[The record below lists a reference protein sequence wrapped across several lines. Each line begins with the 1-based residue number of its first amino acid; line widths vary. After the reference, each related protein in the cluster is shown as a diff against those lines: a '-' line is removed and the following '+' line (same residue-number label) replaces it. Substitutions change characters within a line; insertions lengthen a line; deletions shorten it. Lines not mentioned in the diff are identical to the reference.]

1 MMARTSRASR
11 IVLDALADGAIKTL
25 GDLRGLGVSPQ
36 TLRRMVD
43 DGRIASPGLGL
54 YQAADVEF
62 DEREQ
67 FASVAR
73 VVPSSVVWLLSAAAI
88 HRITQVM
95 PSDIWIAVP
104 PSHRGSVEMGL
115 TPVRA
120 TRLSRPRDLEVGIE
134 TVTVHGV
141 EVRVTNPART
151 VVDLWRFST
160 FNKAIQQQFRKI
172 DDETFLDA
180 LSNYLSPDR
189 GNGSLEELSGMAE
202 RFGVLEA
209 MDAQLKTA
217 NYRSGM
223 VP

>member
-1 MMARTSRASR
+1 MARTSRASR
-11 IVLDALADGAIKTL
+11 IVHDALADGTIKTL
-25 GDLRGLGVSPQ
+25 KDLRELGVSPQ

-54 YQAADVEF
+54 YQSADVEF

-67 FASVAR
+67 FATLAR
-73 VVPSSVVWLLSAAAI
+73 LVPSSVVWLLSAAAL

-104 PSHRGSVEMGL
+104 ASHRGSVEMGM
-115 TPVRA
+115 TTVRA

-134 TVTVHGV
+134 SVTVHGV

-160 FNKAIQQQFRKI
+160 FNKAIQSQFKKI

-189 GNGSLEELSGMAE
+189 GNGNMNDLTEMAE
-202 RFGVLEA
+202 RFGVLES
-209 MDAQLKTA
+209 MDAQLKTL
-217 NYRSGM
+217 NHMSSMR
-223 VP
+223 P

>member
-1 MMARTSRASR
+1 MARTSRASR
-11 IVLDALADGAIKTL
+11 TVLDALADGTIKTL
-25 GDLRGLGVSPQ
+25 RDLRDLGVSPQ

-54 YQAADVEF
+54 YQSVHVEF

-67 FASVAR
+67 LATVAR
-73 VVPSSVVWLLSAAAI
+73 LVPSSVVWLLSAAAV

-104 PSHRGSVEMGL
+104 PTHRGSVEMGL
-115 TPVRA
+115 ATVRA

-134 TVTVHGV
+134 TVTVRGV
-141 EVRVTNPART
+141 DVRVTNPART

-160 FNKAIQQQFRKI
+160 FNKSIQSQFRKI

-189 GNGSLEELSGMAE
+189 GNGNIAELADMADL
-202 RFGVLEA
+202 FGVLEQ
-209 MDAQLKTA
+209 MDAQLKTV
-217 NYRSGM
+217 NYIS
-223 VP
+223 PLSP